1 MVTGNPQFQIY
12 AFVLDPYPNPSGTSV
27 TGNPKC
33 QIYASV
39 SDPHPNP
46 PRPCQK
52 YMWRKTKFR
61 QVPSWKLYVGII
73 KKMRCGDGFSENIF
87 FHITKIWKY
96 MSSIAG
102 VVGDGCCGSCAAS
115 NLSKAIAFDKWIQYL
130 MKSFEIVIVLIKW
143 IMFSQLLMKSNMYTI
158 FHLLLLL

>member
-1 MVTGNPQFQIY
+1 MWNIFIHNNWLVTGNPQFQIY

-46 PRPCQK
+46 LRPCQK
-52 YMWRKTKFR
+52 YMWRKTNFR

-73 KKMRCGDGFSENIF
+73 KKMRCGDGFLENIF

-96 MSSIAG
+96 MSSIVG

-115 NLSKAIAFDKWIQYL
+115 NLSKAIAFDINN
-130 MKSFEIVIVLIKW
+130 
-143 IMFSQLLMKSNMYTI
+143 FSTLVNFQLRG
-158 FHLLLLL
+158 